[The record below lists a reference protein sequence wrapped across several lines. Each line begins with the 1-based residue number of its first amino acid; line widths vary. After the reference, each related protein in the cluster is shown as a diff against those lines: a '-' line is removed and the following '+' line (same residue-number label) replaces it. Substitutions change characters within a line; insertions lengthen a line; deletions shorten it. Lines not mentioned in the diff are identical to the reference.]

1 MKLKTIFDAV
11 AKRLDIVFVL
21 MAEIEKMQD
30 ENDKLLVF
38 GVDLKNDIDAK
49 RNDFVIATKKYSRIY
64 VAFYKRIL
72 IADFA
77 SVTPAE
83 FSAFMELYKGNAVR
97 NNIDTLS
104 IDTFK

>member
-11 AKRLDIVFVL
+11 TKRV
-21 MAEIEKMQD
+21 
-30 ENDKLLVF
+30 
-38 GVDLKNDIDAK
+38 
-49 RNDFVIATKKYSRIY
+49 
-64 VAFYKRIL
+64 
-72 IADFA
+72 ADFA